1 MVNHDVQWLYISM
14 HNTVRVGIL
23 QRLQYF
29 IGVKSDVHVVE
40 QVV

>member
-1 MVNHDVQWLYISM
+1 
-14 HNTVRVGIL
+14 VGIL

-29 IGVKSDVHVVE
+29 VGVKSDVHVVE